1 MPPVSNR
8 DANASTYASTTH
20 CSSEKPAFKSC
31 WIRGSA
37 TLTTVLSSIAIARAK
52 HIVSRTTTFSRAF
65 SPSNPSMDPPR
76 RPIRTP
82 TRTATGFFPIRQAY
96 PGLRTSPGARQ
107 TRPILGE
114 PVLEL
119 LDLHRRFRDVVALDG
134 VSFTV
139 PEGRIVG
146 FVGRNGAGKTTAMR
160 IALGVLDADQ
170 GQVRWRDAPV
180 DTAARRRFG
189 YMPEERGLYPKMRV
203 LEQLVYLARL
213 RGTSKAGG
221 RAKPQRLL
229 ATLEV
234 VGDPDARVESLSLGN
249 QQRVQLAAAL
259 VHRPELLVLD
269 EPFSGLDPVGV
280 DVLSGVLRRSARSDG
295 AAVVFSSHQLDLV
308 ERLCDEV
315 VLIDH
320 GRIAA
325 HGTIEELR
333 ALRARNLWEI
343 RVRGVDG
350 SWWDVIPGADRLH
363 SADGAVVLELAPTT
377 DPQRVLDV
385 ARAAGD
391 VLAFGPV
398 RPSLQELFREV
409 VS

>member
-1 MPPVSNR
+1 M
-8 DANASTYASTTH
+8 TGT
-20 CSSEKPAFKSC
+20 
-31 WIRGSA
+31 I
-37 TLTTVLSSIAIARAK
+37 LTS
-52 HIVSRTTTFSRAF
+52 
-65 SPSNPSMDPPR
+65 
-76 RPIRTP
+76 
-82 TRTATGFFPIRQAY
+82 
-96 PGLRTSPGARQ
+96 
-107 TRPILGE
+107 

-134 VSFTV
+134 VSFAV
-139 PEGRIVG
+139 PQGRIVG

-160 IALGVLDADQ
+160 IALGVLQADS
-170 GQVRWRDAPV
+170 GEVRWRGGAV
-180 DTAARRRFG
+180 DTDTRRRFG

-213 RGTSKAGG
+213 RGTPKAEARVNAEG
-221 RAKPQRLL
+221 LL
-229 ATLEV
+229 QTLEV
-234 VGDPDARVESLSLGN
+234 VGDPGARVESLSLGN

-333 ALRARNLWEI
+333 ASRARNLWEI

-350 SWWDVIPGADRLH
+350 SWWDVIPGANRLH
-363 SADGAVVLELAPTT
+363 SDDGAVVLELAPTT

>member
-1 MPPVSNR
+1 
-8 DANASTYASTTH
+8 
-20 CSSEKPAFKSC
+20 
-31 WIRGSA
+31 
-37 TLTTVLSSIAIARAK
+37 
-52 HIVSRTTTFSRAF
+52 
-65 SPSNPSMDPPR
+65 
-76 RPIRTP
+76 
-82 TRTATGFFPIRQAY
+82 
-96 PGLRTSPGARQ
+96 
-107 TRPILGE
+107 
-114 PVLEL
+114 VLEL
-119 LDLHRRFRDVVALDG
+119 VDLHRRFRDVVALDG
-134 VSFTV
+134 VSFAV

-160 IALGVLDADQ
+160 IALGVLDADE

-203 LEQLVYLARL
+203 LEQLVYLGRL
-213 RGTSKAGG
+213 RGTSKAQARESAEG
-221 RAKPQRLL
+221 LL

-234 VGDPDARVESLSLGN
+234 VGDPGARVESLSLGN

-280 DVLSGVLRRSARSDG
+280 DVLSGVLRGEARAG
-295 AAVVFSSHQLDLV
+295 AAVVFSSHQLELV

-325 HGTIEELR
+325 QGTIEDLR
-333 ALRARNLWEI
+333 ASRARNLWQ
-343 RVRGVDG
+343 VRLRGTP
-350 SWWDVIPGADRLH
+350 SPWWEVIPGATPLQRD
-363 SADGAVVLELAPTT
+363 DGVVVLELAPST

-385 ARAAGD
+385 ARSAGD

-398 RPSLQELFREV
+398 QPSLQELFREV

>member
-1 MPPVSNR
+1 
-8 DANASTYASTTH
+8 
-20 CSSEKPAFKSC
+20 
-31 WIRGSA
+31 
-37 TLTTVLSSIAIARAK
+37 
-52 HIVSRTTTFSRAF
+52 
-65 SPSNPSMDPPR
+65 
-76 RPIRTP
+76 
-82 TRTATGFFPIRQAY
+82 
-96 PGLRTSPGARQ
+96 
-107 TRPILGE
+107 
-114 PVLEL
+114 VLEL
-119 LDLHRRFRDVVALDG
+119 LDLHRRFSDVVALDG
-134 VSFTV
+134 VSFGV

-160 IALGVLDADQ
+160 IALGVLDADE
-170 GQVRWRDAPV
+170 GEVRWRGAPV
-180 DTAARRRFG
+180 DTASRRRFG

-213 RGTSKAGG
+213 RGMAKGDARASAG
-221 RAKPQRLL
+221 RLL
-229 ATLEV
+229 ETLEV
-234 VGDPDARVESLSLGN
+234 VGDPGARVESLSLGN

-259 VHRPELLVLD
+259 VHRPDVLVLD

-280 DVLSGVLRRSARSDG
+280 DVLSGVLRRAARSEG

-325 HGTIEELR
+325 NGTIEELR
-333 ALRARNLWEI
+333 ASRERNLWEI
-343 RVRGVDG
+343 RLRGVTTA
-350 SWWDVIPGADRLH
+350 WWEAIPGVTPAQRD
-363 SADGAVVLELAPTT
+363 DGVVVLELAPST

-385 ARAAGD
+385 ARSVGD

-398 RPSLQELFREV
+398 EPSLQDLFREV